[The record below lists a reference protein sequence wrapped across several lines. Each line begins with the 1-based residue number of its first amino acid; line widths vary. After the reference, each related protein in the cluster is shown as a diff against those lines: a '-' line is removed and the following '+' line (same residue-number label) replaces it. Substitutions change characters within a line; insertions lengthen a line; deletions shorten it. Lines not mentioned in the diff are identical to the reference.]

1 VTYLVQSHFDVARKN
16 AEESKLLPLLAPDA
30 KQNCLE
36 FFIDDLEIPNFVIL
50 DSELILSTRV
60 KNLSFP
66 IQIMG
71 DDGFIFIQIEGKV
84 FLNRSKYWRFP
95 SLSLNRLYGW
105 CDSLDLAIDKLKL
118 GI

>member
-1 VTYLVQSHFDVARKN
+1 MTYLVQSHFDVARQN

-50 DSELILSTRV
+50 NNELILSTRV

-71 DDGFIFIQIEGKV
+71 DDGFNFIQIEGIPI
-84 FLNRSKYWRFP
+84 LNRLKNWRFP
-95 SLSLNRLYGW
+95 SLSLHKLYGE
-105 CDSLDLAIDKLKL
+105 CDSLDLAIDRLKVN
-118 GI
+118 I